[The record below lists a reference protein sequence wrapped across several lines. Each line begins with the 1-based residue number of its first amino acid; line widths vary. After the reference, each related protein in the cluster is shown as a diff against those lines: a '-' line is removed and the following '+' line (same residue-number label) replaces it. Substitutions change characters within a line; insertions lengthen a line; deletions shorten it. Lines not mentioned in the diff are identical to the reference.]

1 MIANCKFEEFRR
13 HELAVRHEQIPLSY
27 RFVAVMRLHLQIVP
41 APTVRLSRLGYD
53 AALMGALAI
62 AMRGLE

>member
-1 MIANCKFEEFRR
+1 MLGSG
-13 HELAVRHEQIPLSY
+13 LAVGRGEALIAAAG
-27 RFVAVMRLHLQIVP
+27 AVMRLHLQIVP

-53 AALMGALAI
+53 TALMGALAI